1 MRNPRLLVTAACLA
15 GAAASTAVPMIASA
29 QGSLG
34 AQGFGYPTGQ
44 LSSGALGMG
53 GATAEADAATPLNPA
68 ALSSLTRFAIYMQF
82 EPEFRKTSTPDGEAS
97 TTTMRFPNF
106 SGSGSYRRF
115 TGGVAFST
123 LLDRTWS
130 NTYEDSQSVGGVL
143 YPSSLHASSN
153 GAINDARFAASYLL
167 SATIQVGIGVHAI
180 SGENRV
186 EFGRAFPD
194 STGLGSVAQ
203 TSVVNYSGR
212 AFSAGLVWRP
222 TQQLIVG
229 SSARFGGPLRAEMNG
244 DSLSHAEV
252 PSRYGLGV
260 TYVGIPNTTLSLRGE
275 RTAWTDMRGLGT
287 SEVSYFDATDIGLG
301 VDVSGPV
308 ILGSNTT
315 VRLGFRDRGLPF
327 GLRGEQ
333 VSERSIST
341 GLALPLSQG
350 RAQVDIGLQ
359 RAVRKA
365 TSMTETAWGLSIGLG
380 IRP

>member
-1 MRNPRLLVTAACLA
+1 MMNLRFRPIGICLT
-15 GAAASTAVPMIASA
+15 GAAMAVLLPSSAFA

-44 LSSGALGMG
+44 LSSSALGMG

-82 EPEFRKTSTPDGEAS
+82 EPEFRNTSTPDGDAR

-143 YPSSLHASSN
+143 YPSTLHASSN
-153 GAINDARFAASYLL
+153 GAINDVRFAASYLL
-167 SATIQVGIGVHAI
+167 NATIQVGIGVHAI
-180 SGENRV
+180 AGENRV
-186 EFGRAFPD
+186 EFGRSFPD

-203 TSVVNYSGR
+203 ASVLNYSGR
-212 AFSAGLVWRP
+212 AFSAGLIWRP
-222 TQQLIVG
+222 TQQVIVG
-229 SSARFGGPLRAEMNG
+229 TSARFGGPLRAEMNG

-275 RTAWTDMRGLGT
+275 RTTWTDMRGLGT

-301 VDVSGPV
+301 VDVGGPI
-308 ILGSNTT
+308 ILGSATT

-350 RAQVDIGLQ
+350 RAQIDFGLQ

-365 TSMTETAWGLSIGLG
+365 TSMTETAWALSVGLG

>member
-1 MRNPRLLVTAACLA
+1 MKPLTILLVAAGC
-15 GAAASTAVPMIASA
+15 AVVPADASA

-53 GATAEADAATPLNPA
+53 GSTAEADGATPLNPA
-68 ALSSLTRFAIYMQF
+68 ALSSLTRFSIYMQF
-82 EPEFRKTSTPDGEAS
+82 EPEFRNTSTPDGDAS

-106 SGSGSYRRF
+106 SGSGSFRRL

-130 NTYEDSQSVGGVL
+130 NTYEDSQTVGGVT
-143 YPSSLHASSN
+143 YPSSLHAASN

-167 SATIQVGIGVHAI
+167 SAAIQVGVGVHAI

-194 STGLGSVAQ
+194 TTGLGSIAQ
-203 TSVVNYSGR
+203 TSVLNYSGR
-212 AFSAGLVWRP
+212 AVSAGIVWRP
-222 TQQLIVG
+222 LQELIIG
-229 SSARFGGPLRAEMNG
+229 SSARFGGPLRAELNG
-244 DSLSHAEV
+244 DSVAHAEV
-252 PSRYGLGV
+252 PSRYGLGF

-275 RTAWTDMRGLGT
+275 RTTWTDMRGLGT
-287 SEVSYFDATDIGLG
+287 SEVSYFDATDVGFG
-301 VDVSGPV
+301 VDVSGPS
-308 ILGSNTT
+308 ILGATST

-333 VSERSIST
+333 VSERSVTT
-341 GLALPLSQG
+341 GLALPLARG

-365 TSMTETAWGLSIGLG
+365 TSMTETAWNLSIGFG